1 MLVTLLQQSGRLLL
15 SAHSN
20 REAHAGM
27 LEVLAK
33 VRIAVLIGSVIAM
46 IFSIG
51 QALEVEGAEGSPPTE
66 TISDEKPIKPS
77 VSTAEKAP
85 GLNQH
90 IFDQGTSQQQA
101 IMRPDGSVQVLRK
114 SPYTLERGLGGPR
127 WLHLGVEHRTRY
139 ETYNE
144 PFRLNQVGSDQQL
157 PLRTLVRLG
166 IRYDPIRFLME
177 FMDARAF
184 LTDNGSIVG
193 TGTEDE
199 TDILQ
204 LYGGLGSSN
213 LLGLGVPA
221 ELSVGRF
228 TMDFGNRRLIRRG
241 NFRNAPVAFTGIHL
255 ALGEEKLHL
264 RSFVVEPV
272 FQFEN
277 KGDTEEHGTMF
288 WGVFLGQ
295 RQLSWLQTDLYVY
308 FLNETDR
315 PPNTESRRRHFQTP
329 GLRVFKPNAVGQM
342 DYEIESIW
350 QFGNLAEAPGSSQTL
365 DHFAHFQHLE
375 VGYTFDMPWT
385 PRFLVQYDYASGDR
399 NPNDNKDQR
408 FDTLFGGVNFELNPA
423 GIWGPFRRSSI
434 NSPGYR
440 LYLTP
445 SKDLS
450 FFVAHRIFWLAEAK
464 DQWVGTGLQDRSG
477 KAGNFLGHHF
487 EARAHWIAT
496 ENVVFETGWAYL
508 LKGSFIDN
516 LNQQGKPNDK
526 NSTYFYFAT
535 TLTF

>member
-1 MLVTLLQQSGRLLL
+1 
-15 SAHSN
+15 
-20 REAHAGM
+20 M
-27 LEVLAK
+27 LEALWKAGTT
-33 VRIAVLIGSVIAM
+33 VLISSAIA
-46 IFSIG
+46 ILLPIL
-51 QALEVEGAEGSPPTE
+51 QATEVEGAEKLTPIG
-66 TISDEKPIKPS
+66 TISDTNSDKQPVP
-77 VSTAEKAP
+77 TAERAP

-90 IFDQGTSQQQA
+90 IYDQGISDQQP
-101 IMRPDGSVQVLRK
+101 IMRPDGSVLVLRK
-114 SPYTLERGLGGPR
+114 SPFTIEKVIGGPQ

-157 PLRTLVRLG
+157 PIRTLVRLG
-166 IRYDPIRFLME
+166 IRYDPIRFLAE
-177 FMDARAF
+177 FIDARAF
-184 LTDNGSIVG
+184 LTDNGSDVTAG
-193 TGTEDE
+193 DVDQ

-241 NFRNAPVAFTGIHL
+241 NFRNAPVAFTGVHL

-264 RSFVVEPV
+264 RSFVVQPV

-295 RQLSWLQTDLYVY
+295 RQISWLHTDLFAY
-308 FLNETDR
+308 FLNESDR
-315 PPNTESRRRHFQTP
+315 PPNTDSRRRHFQTP
-329 GLRVFKPNAVGQM
+329 GLRVFKPRATGQM

-350 QFGNLAEAPGSSQTL
+350 QFGNLAEAAGSSKTL
-365 DHFAHFQHLE
+365 DHFAHFQHVE
-375 VGYTFDMPWT
+375 IGYTFDVPWT

-399 NPNDNKDQR
+399 DPNDNKDER

-423 GIWGPFRRSSI
+423 GIWGPFRRSNI
-434 NSPGYR
+434 NSPGSR

-445 SKDLS
+445 SKNFS
-450 FFVAHRIFWLAEAK
+450 FFVAQRTFWLAQAK

-496 ENVVFETGWAYL
+496 ANVVFETGWAYL
-508 LKGSFIDN
+508 LKGSFIEN
-516 LNQQGKPNDK
+516 LKQPGTPNDK
-526 NSTYFYFAT
+526 NSTYVYFST